1 MPETAPRISL
11 KKQLTLPRSFSRVL
25 GRLIALPA
33 PEGLHLAKSA
43 YDAATHPTQRVLA
56 MRLRLRL
63 LQETIEAKAAPRP
76 EPETESKIEVT
87 KEPIPDIEPAKPAK
101 EAKLITMDPASAAL
115 SDMMSELGG
124 SGESDDF
131 FNDD

>member
-43 YDAATHPTQRVLA
+43 YHKATHPTQRVLA

-63 LQETIEAKAAPRP
+63 LQEAKEAKAAPTP
-76 EPETESKIEVT
+76 EPEPEPEVT
-87 KEPIPDIEPAKPAK
+87 EEPIPSIEPVKPRK
-101 EAKLITMDPASAAL
+101 EAKLVSMDPASAAL

-124 SGESDDF
+124 SGEADDF